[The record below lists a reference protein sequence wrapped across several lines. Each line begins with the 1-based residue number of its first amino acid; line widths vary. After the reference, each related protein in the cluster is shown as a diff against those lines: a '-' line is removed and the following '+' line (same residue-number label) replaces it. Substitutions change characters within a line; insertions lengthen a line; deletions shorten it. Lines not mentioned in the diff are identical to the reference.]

1 MLRLIWKMLAE
12 AVESI
17 EQGPGVMDAARLAAR
32 MKRLRREFRLHGT
45 DLDFKPLNGESM
57 A

>member
-12 AVESI
+12 AVDYI
-17 EQGPGVMDAARLAAR
+17 EQGPRVMDAARFAAR
-32 MKRLRREFRLHGT
+32 MKRLRREFRLHGM
-45 DLDFKPLNGESM
+45 DLDFKPINGESM